1 MNRYRS
7 ITYPQSGFSI
17 MRNGHLIL
25 SKIGTVRMFMH
36 RKIYGEIKTLTTS
49 RDNVGDW
56 FASFTVQEDIVR
68 VHVENPDMK
77 KQGEVGGDAGLT
89 HLLTMSD
96 GTFVDTP
103 HFLRKAERS
112 LKREQRTL
120 SRKEKGSNNMKKQK
134 NRVAIKHRKVKRQRE
149 DFAHK
154 VSSNLVNNN
163 SFIAFED
170 LNIRNMVKNHHLAKS
185 ISDASWGMLV
195 QYTTYKAESAGKV
208 VVLVDP
214 RNTSKTCS
222 RCGWIRENMNLSD
235 RIFHCDICGL
245 TMDRD
250 LNAAINT
257 YKRGMIEIGRAP
269 PEYTPVEIGAI
280 PARATPVG
288 EAGSPIQKSVEDVT
302 LQYILLH

>member
-1 MNRYRS
+1 MEKREGKQQKAGFPRFKSMNRYRS

-56 FASFTVQEDIVR
+56 FASFTVQEDIAR
-68 VHVENPDMK
+68 
-77 KQGEVGGDAGLT
+77 
-89 HLLTMSD
+89 
-96 GTFVDTP
+96 
-103 HFLRKAERS
+103 
-112 LKREQRTL
+112 
-120 SRKEKGSNNMKKQK
+120 
-134 NRVAIKHRKVKRQRE
+134 
-149 DFAHK
+149 
-154 VSSNLVNNN
+154 
-163 SFIAFED
+163 
-170 LNIRNMVKNHHLAKS
+170 
-185 ISDASWGMLV
+185 
-195 QYTTYKAESAGKV
+195 V

-222 RCGWIRENMNLSD
+222 RCGWINVNMNLSD

-250 LNAAINT
+250 LNAAINIH
-257 YKRGMIEIGRAP
+257 KRGMIEIGRAP

-288 EAGSPIQKSVEDVT
+288 EAGSHIRKNGEDVT
-302 LQYILLH
+302 IP